1 MHCRPQGMRSFSATK
16 VDIWAAGVTLYYMV
30 EGSVPFKGQS
40 VLARSPS
47 CISFPLCG
55 LCRQARGCA
64 YEARAFPACA
74 LFVLLLTLHHTLF
87 GCCRRHGGRSLLQN
101 WPGHIQVI

>member
-30 EGSVPFKGQS
+30 EGSVPFKGQCWRALLPAFRFLS
-40 VLARSPS
+40 ADYVVRLGGVLVTLRLP
-47 CISFPLCG
+47 
-55 LCRQARGCA
+55 RVR
-64 YEARAFPACA
+64 A
-74 LFVLLLTLHHTLF
+74 LFLLLLTLHHTLF